1 MIDSMDIYRA
11 LKTTLENKFSSDYIK
26 VQTKDIKNPIP
37 PCFYIKPVSDNN
49 SQTAADFETTDYLYS
64 IIYISGSETLE
75 DLLKVKEKLKKAFIE
90 PLAVTSYDDNEDLVY
105 VEINNID
112 ISINEDEYF
121 FNASLSMQV
130 TQPLSV
136 KRFDSDTNYTMDN
149 LEIEINKVQ

>member
-11 LKTTLENKFSSDYIK
+11 LKTTLESKFSSDYIT

-64 IIYISGSETLE
+64 VIYISGSETLE
-75 DLLKVKEKLKKAFIE
+75 DLLTVKEKFKKAFIE
-90 PLAVTSYDDNEDLVY
+90 PLAVTSFDDNEDTHY
-105 VEINNID
+105 VEINNLD
-112 ISINEDEYF
+112 ITLNEDEYF

-130 TQPLSV
+130 TQPLPV
-136 KRFDSDTNYTMDN
+136 KRFDYDSNYKMDN
-149 LEIEINKVQ
+149 MELEIDSTM